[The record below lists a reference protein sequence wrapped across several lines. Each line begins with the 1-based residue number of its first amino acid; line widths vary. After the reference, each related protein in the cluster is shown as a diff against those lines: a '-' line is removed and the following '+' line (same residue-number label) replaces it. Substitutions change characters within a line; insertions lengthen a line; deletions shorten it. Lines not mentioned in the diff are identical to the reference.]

1 MALVLRCIL
10 FIASVGVDLLDS
22 LLFTFSDAICSESE
36 RERRGIFL
44 IQKLYFIRKKKNSLA
59 RRLTIIMA
67 WAKTKQ

>member
-44 IQKLYFIRKKKNSLA
+44 IQKLYFIRKKKKKKLISQKIDYNYGLG
-59 RRLTIIMA
+59 
-67 WAKTKQ
+67 

>member
-36 RERRGIFL
+36 SERRGIFL
-44 IQKLYFIRKKKNSLA
+44 IQKLYFIRKKK
-59 RRLTIIMA
+59 RKKERLISQKIDYNYGLG
-67 WAKTKQ
+67 

>member
-44 IQKLYFIRKKKNSLA
+44 IQKLYFIRKKK
-59 RRLTIIMA
+59 RKKERLISQKIDYNYGLG
-67 WAKTKQ
+67 